1 MLKDWL
7 LELLGARP
15 SPGARSDAHGHLA
28 GRIGLHL
35 FLVALAAFAALVTSR
50 LVSETELPQVS
61 AIPPAPL
68 SGVRAIVSTGEEL
81 LRPGVSHDTEK
92 SVLRTAHLP
101 SRVPQLRPT
110 DTVNAGGTLSGG
122 LVRAAADTR
131 DAGYEVRPLSEQID
145 PTVPYVVYEVRSGDT
160 LGEIAETYG
169 TTVDNI
175 LLNNA
180 EVGEGGWIAPGQQV
194 LVPFGT
200 GILYK
205 VGQGETLADI
215 IDNYDHVTVADV
227 LAYEP
232 NKLSDTDDIQP
243 GAYVL
248 LPNAELKPPPLL
260 SPDGWVIT
268 PPPPPSPGQFGLPL
282 AVWDFVS
289 DTFGTYRGPGRIHT
303 GIDLALGSQ
312 PASSVYAACDG
323 WVSRVEWLTY
333 SYGYHVIVDCGDG
346 WETLYSHFREI
357 IVSWGQTVNR
367 GETILGISGS
377 TGYST
382 GEHLHF
388 EIRHDGRH
396 LDPEGYLDFY

>member
-68 SGVRAIVSTGEEL
+68 SGVRAIASTGEEL

-200 GILYK
+200 GILYR
-205 VGQGETLADI
+205 VGQGETLAGI
-215 IDNYDHVTVADV
+215 IDDYDHVTVADV

-232 NKLSDTDDIQP
+232 NKLSDADDIQP
-243 GAYVL
+243 ARTSSSPTPSSSHRRSSARMAGSSRPRLHPLRGNSVCPWLSGTSSATPSAPTAAPAESTRESTWRWDRS
-248 LPNAELKPPPLL
+248 LPHP
-260 SPDGWVIT
+260 ST
-268 PPPPPSPGQFGLPL
+268 PPAMAGSP
-282 AVWDFVS
+282 AW
-289 DTFGTYRGPGRIHT
+289 
-303 GIDLALGSQ
+303 
-312 PASSVYAACDG
+312 
-323 WVSRVEWLTY
+323 
-333 SYGYHVIVDCGDG
+333 
-346 WETLYSHFREI
+346 
-357 IVSWGQTVNR
+357 
-367 GETILGISGS
+367 SGS
-377 TGYST
+377 PTAT
-382 GEHLHF
+382 ATT
-388 EIRHDGRH
+388 
-396 LDPEGYLDFY
+396 